1 MRPIETNCDQS
12 REEGKGD
19 VGETLVFLLLSSPC
33 HWVPL
38 GEEGLQRLGG
48 QGGGDD
54 DDGGDDHDDGGDDHD
69 DNALCICIE
78 TSSIF

>member
-1 MRPIETNCDQS
+1 MDQS
-12 REEGKGD
+12 RVEGKGD
-19 VGETLVFLLLSSPC
+19 VGETLVFLLLSPSC

-54 DDGGDDHDDGGDDHD
+54 DDGGGGGDDGGDDDHDD

-78 TSSIF
+78 MSSIF

>member
-1 MRPIETNCDQS
+1 MKPIETNLDQS
-12 REEGKGD
+12 RVEGKGD
-19 VGETLVFLLLSSPC
+19 VGETLVFLLLSPSC

-54 DDGGDDHDDGGDDHD
+54 DDDGCGVDDDDDNGDDDDD
-69 DNALCICIE
+69 DNAMCIV
-78 TSSIF
+78 

>member
-1 MRPIETNCDQS
+1 MKPIETNLDQS
-12 REEGKGD
+12 RVEGKGD
-19 VGETLVFLLLSSPC
+19 VGETLVVLLLSSPC

-54 DDGGDDHDDGGDDHD
+54 DDGGGGDGGGDDHD